1 MKKNIHKK
9 LFVFLNVIVSLTLLI
24 SLGYAQISN
33 VDLSI
38 DGDVSLLQQNGIVI
52 SNIHYSSCND
62 MTTDSVTIDTYYQ
75 SMFTSHVELG
85 NTSSSFITL
94 EVTIKNLTSDPYI
107 FDGLVYDSNFYSNS
121 NIVPSLSGITDNT
134 TILNPDG
141 ETGDEVTFYL
151 TFSYLDPNNITNQI
165 LNSTINFHFTPT
177 VKINYSGLTNSSG
190 NTEEYIRRASFTNSN
205 NTTYT
210 PTINLGT
217 YSGSFEIK
225 DAAGNTLQQG
235 TDYSYSNGIVTFQQN
250 LTADYYTVSA
260 KQSNLAD
267 VISDIIDGE
276 QPDDQGIYTG
286 TPGDNCT
293 NTFVLDGTSDNNLR
307 YVGSN
312 PCNYISFNCD
322 DTGNNCETWRIIGI
336 MNDTSTKTIKII
348 SQTRGAGSLWNS
360 AGTNNTWEGSLLQTT
375 LNTTY
380 YNNLHDNYGKNLI
393 QPVKWPVGDINIQNY
408 LGNNYYALEHSEFT
422 VNNANVGLFTLSDYA
437 LATSGLAGN
446 GGWNRTNCLTKR
458 ATNQKWDNCSSN
470 DWLWVSGSTNEWTS
484 ITRQNTTN
492 DVFIINNSGRTA
504 VNSYSFA
511 SYVYRPVVY
520 LKTNV
525 QVAEGDGSQNNP
537 YTLEGMSS

>member
-1 MKKNIHKK
+1 MKKRLVLYLVIMSFSII
-9 LFVFLNVIVSLTLLI
+9 LFGIGF
-24 SLGYAQISN
+24 AQISN
-33 VDLSI
+33 IDLRI
-38 DGDVSLLQQNGIVI
+38 DGDASLPGQTGIVI
-52 SNIHYSSCND
+52 SDIHYSSCND
-62 MTTDSVTIDTYYQ
+62 MTKDNVTINTYYQ

-85 NTSSSFITL
+85 NASSSFITL
-94 EVTIKNLTSDPYI
+94 EVTVKNLTNDSYI
-107 FDGLVYDSNFYSNS
+107 FDGLVYDSNFYTNN
-121 NIVPSLSGITDNT
+121 NIVPSLTNITENSS
-134 TILNPDG
+134 ILNPNG
-141 ETGDEVTFYL
+141 GSGDEITFYI
-151 TFSYLDPNNITNQI
+151 TFSYLDPNNITNQT

-177 VKINYSGLTNSSG
+177 VKINYSGLTNASG
-190 NTEEYIRRASFTNSN
+190 NTEEYIRRNSFTNSN

-210 PTINLGT
+210 PTIDLGSF
-217 YSGSFEIK
+217 SGSFEIK
-225 DAAGNTLQQG
+225 DSSGSTLQLG
-235 TDYSYSNGIVTFQQN
+235 THYSYSNGIVTFLQN

-276 QPDDQGIYTG
+276 EPDDQGIYTG

-312 PCNYISFNCD
+312 PCNYIKFNCD

-348 SQTRGAGSLWNS
+348 SQTRGAGTLWNS
-360 AGTNNTWEGSLLQTT
+360 TGTNNTWEGSLLQTT

-393 QPVKWPVGDINIQNY
+393 QPVKWPVGDINVQRY
-408 LGNNYYALEHSEFT
+408 FGNTFYALEHSEFT
-422 VNNANVGLFTLSDYA
+422 VNNANVGLLTLSDYA

-458 ATNQKWDNCSSN
+458 ETNNNWNNCSSN
-470 DWLWVSGSTNEWTS
+470 DWLWVSGSSNEWTS

-492 DVFIINNSGRTA
+492 DVFIINNTGRTA
-504 VNSYSFA
+504 VNSYSYA
-511 SYVYRPVVY
+511 SYTYRPVVY

-525 QVAEGDGSQNNP
+525 QIAGGDGSQNNP